1 MIDEKCSQLFVQVNF
16 TSNCNYDYEMF
27 YLDDIINYSQTNLCP
42 DLVKSEV
49 SEGITISTIH
59 HVRSTNGVHCT
70 IHFIPLSSIKLMYPK
85 LSLHRNTVIF

>member
-1 MIDEKCSQLFVQVNF
+1 MHLVVQVNF

-49 SEGITISTIH
+49 NYEINFYHQQS
-59 HVRSTNGVHCT
+59 
-70 IHFIPLSSIKLMYPK
+70 P
-85 LSLHRNTVIF
+85 